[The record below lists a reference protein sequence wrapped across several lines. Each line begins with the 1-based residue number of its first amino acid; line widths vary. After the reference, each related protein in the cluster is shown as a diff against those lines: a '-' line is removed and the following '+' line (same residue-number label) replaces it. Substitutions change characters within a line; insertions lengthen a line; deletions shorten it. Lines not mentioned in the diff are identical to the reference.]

1 MGCCTGCAPPP
12 AIPKIAQ
19 TAGHDAD
26 VAIDPKPTR
35 SESADSADVC
45 CGKPM
50 QAEKSEADRA
60 GICGESIGNDKRKDV
75 NTTHSGDDICCKPAS
90 DNAAVDA
97 SVDDCH
103 AGCCGSTDTELVAV
117 MAVDSCDGDN
127 CYAPQIATGSS
138 NNPQDAKEGCKTAE
152 TPIVVDCTDGCCAE
166 SALADEKPEQP
177 PCCTG
182 KPSPCC
188 DTSCLDR
195 LAAREC
201 RGITIGRGKD
211 KPTPCSIDGCDA
223 GTPCNEHKRRVR
235 SRFAARLEALECIC
249 SALVALGQASCCV
262 STPRSSV
269 DRRRISRPQSRISID
284 SCCSTGPV
292 VSSNKYKKKPSAKKG
307 PEIRDSCPEGAPKR
321 STTSSCADACC
332 RETVPRDEPAEA
344 MKHVASNVASATDL
358 ENGLSG
364 HEHVILSVSGMTC
377 TGCETKLSR
386 TLGSL
391 SNVKNLKTS
400 LVLSRA
406 EFDLHLRAS
415 SVAET
420 IAYMQKRTEFKFE
433 RISQQ
438 GSTIV
443 VIPKGNVKTFLEMDY
458 PMGVTEMSAID
469 QKSVRVVFDAKIVG
483 ARDLLYKGFATE
495 NPPELAPLQA
505 DPALAAGSKHVR
517 HIGYMTLLSA
527 ILTVPV
533 LVLAWA
539 PLTDHEII
547 YGSTS
552 LALATIIQFVVA
564 GPFYPKCL
572 KALIFSRV
580 IEMDLLIVLST
591 TTAYVFSVVAFGLMI
606 SGKPLLTG
614 QFFETSTLLV
624 TLIMVGRWVS
634 AFARQKAI
642 ESISIRSLQAST
654 ATLINESG
662 EEKQI
667 DARLLQYGDSF
678 KVNPHSR
685 IPTDGTVISGSS
697 EVDESMITGES
708 RPVEKSPKSV
718 IIAGSI
724 NGSGT
729 IVARLT
735 RLPGENTISTIAD
748 MVDAAKLSK
757 PKIQE
762 MADKV
767 ASYFVPV
774 ILAITVITFAVWIA
788 VGITVKGQSGSEAAV
803 VAVTYAITVLIVS
816 CPCAVGLATPMVI
829 VVASGR
835 AADQGVIIKSSE
847 VLEIAHKTSHVVFD
861 KTGTLTQGKLTVVV
875 QELSAESQRST
886 TLGLLLGLL
895 GTIKHPV
902 SVAVAT
908 HLKSMS
914 VLSAQVDDVRS
925 VPGKG
930 VEGTTPLDQ
939 TLRAGNALWLGVSND
954 PRVRAILEQGYTT
967 FCFTVNGS
975 LAAVFGL
982 EDSLRPDALEAVASL
997 RRRGIAVSLLS
1008 GDDDGAVR
1016 SIASQLGI
1024 PETNVRSRCSPV
1036 DKKMF
1041 IEDLLVP
1048 KTSTGEKLKAPVV
1061 MFCGDGTNDAVALAQ
1076 ASIGVHINEG
1086 TDVAQSAADVVLMRP
1101 NLLGTLSIINLSQL
1115 SVRRIGFNF
1124 GWSFVYNMF
1133 AILLAAGAFVNAR
1146 IPPEFAGLGELVSV
1160 LPVIAAALLLR
1171 WSKI

>member
-19 TAGHDAD
+19 TAGHDAG
-26 VAIDPKPTR
+26 VAIDPKPTC
-35 SESADSADVC
+35 SESADVC

-60 GICGESIGNDKRKDV
+60 GICGESIGNDKRKDE

-103 AGCCGSTDTELVAV
+103 AGCCGSAGAELGAV
-117 MAVDSCDGDN
+117 IATDSCVDDSCCG
-127 CYAPQIATGSS
+127 PKVVEGSS
-138 NNPQDAKEGCKTAE
+138 SSLRRAKDDCKAAE
-152 TPIVVDCTDGCCAE
+152 TPIVVDWTDKCCAE
-166 SALADEKPEQP
+166 SALANEKPKQP

-182 KPSPCC
+182 KPTPCC

-195 LAAREC
+195 LAVREC
-201 RGITIGRGKD
+201 RGITVGRGKE
-211 KPTPCSIDGCDA
+211 KPTPCCIDGCDPE
-223 GTPCNEHKRRVR
+223 TPCSEHKRRVR

-269 DRRRISRPQSRISID
+269 DRRRVSRPQSRISID
-284 SCCSTGPV
+284 SCCSPGPV
-292 VSSNKYKKKPSAKKG
+292 VISNKYKKKPSAKNG
-307 PEIRDSCPEGAPKR
+307 PEIRDSCPEGAQKL

-332 RETVPRDEPAEA
+332 REKVPRDEPAEA
-344 MKHVASNVASATDL
+344 RKHVASNVASATDL

-364 HEHVILSVSGMTC
+364 HEHIILSVSGMTC

-406 EFDLHLRAS
+406 EFDLDLRAS

-433 RISQQ
+433 HISQQ

-458 PMGVTEMSAID
+458 PIGVTEMSAID

-495 NPPELAPLQA
+495 TPPELAPLQA
-505 DPALAAGSKHVR
+505 DPALAASSKHVR

-572 KALIFSRV
+572 KALIFSHV
-580 IEMDLLIVLST
+580 VEMDLLIVLST
-591 TTAYVFSVVAFGLMI
+591 TTAYIFSVVAFGLMV
-606 SGKPLLTG
+606 SEKPLLTG

-685 IPTDGTVISGSS
+685 IPTDGTIVSGSS

-708 RPVEKSPKSV
+708 RPVKKSPKSA

-735 RLPGENTISTIAD
+735 RLPGDNTISSIAD

-767 ASYFVPV
+767 SSYFVPV

-788 VGITVKGQSGSEAAV
+788 VGIAVKGQSGSEAAV
-803 VAVTYAITVLIVS
+803 VAITYAITVLIVS
-816 CPCAVGLATPMVI
+816 CPCAIGLATPMVI

-835 AADQGVIIKSSE
+835 AADRGVIIKSSE

-875 QELSAESQRST
+875 EELSAESQRST

-895 GTIKHPV
+895 GSIKHPV

-925 VPGKG
+925 IPGKG
-930 VEGTTPLDQ
+930 VEGATPLDQ

-954 PRVRAILEQGYTT
+954 PRVRAILDQGYTT

-997 RRRGIAVSLLS
+997 RRRGIAVSILS

-1024 PETNVRSRCSPV
+1024 PDTNVRSRCSPV
-1036 DKKMF
+1036 DKKIF

-1048 KTSTGEKLKAPVV
+1048 KTSTGKKLKAPVV
-1061 MFCGDGTNDAVALAQ
+1061 IFCGDGTNDAVALAQ

-1101 NLLGTLSIINLSQL
+1101 NLLGILSIINLSQL